1 VTILSGTPVRY
12 ALYLLSVSSSEY
24 NQESK
29 VNRLFLL
36 SISTVKEEEEG
47 RQRLPLAQN
56 NLSDF
61 SPLLVYALQ
70 IQFLVLAVAFVHW
83 YSLFSKKINKL
94 HFWLLALSPPMN
106 FKG

>member
-36 SISTVKEEEEG
+36 SISTVKEEEG
-47 RQRLPLAQN
+47 RQRLPPAQN

-61 SPLLVYALQ
+61 SPLLLYALQ
-70 IQFLVLAVAFVHW
+70 IQFLVLAVGFVHW